1 MSYEYPTVKYEYD
14 HNDKMYFIKNKQV
27 HIVCTLNHKLY
38 TKLRHSKSYQL
49 IEAQNVMGKMAQMQ
63 KTMKNTFKDVE
74 HIVLENKKYNTN
86 NFLKILGMFI
96 ADGSCDSSNISFD
109 APIDAFLEG
118 NFRPS
123 SKMKSHCSLVN
134 LLLK

>member
-1 MSYEYPTVKYEYD
+1 MTYEYPTAKYEYD

-63 KTMKNTFKDVE
+63 KTMKNTFYLCANSTE
-74 HIVLENKKYNTN
+74 SSFRSIH
-86 NFLKILGMFI
+86 FLKIFQ
-96 ADGSCDSSNISFD
+96 
-109 APIDAFLEG
+109 
-118 NFRPS
+118 
-123 SKMKSHCSLVN
+123 SL
-134 LLLK
+134 L